1 MNILQS
7 ELINS
12 GFNEF
17 DLKDNQLTFFDDDHV
32 FIKKILNYDED
43 VEKIVNLKF
52 FFNLKLDDDI
62 NDKRFKK
69 HFINRF
75 FNNRPCFQTIE
86 SFASQVVYIFLN
98 NIDFLNE
105 YYDNIDK
112 YFQGKTESEDTGNT
126 ETISDNR
133 TATATLPQSE
143 VNINVDNTILD
154 YADDNT
160 IMRSKDVNIN
170 DNRNDSKKFDIN
182 TLLDSRNILENVFN
196 QFEEHCFLKTW

>member
-52 FFNLKLDDDI
+52 FFNLKLDDPE

-75 FNNRPCFQTIE
+75 FNNRPCYQTLE
-86 SFASQVVYIFLN
+86 AFASQVVYIFLN

-105 YYDNIDK
+105 YYQNIDK

-160 IMRSKDVNIN
+160 IMRSKDVNIQ
-170 DNRNDSKKFDIN
+170 DNKNDSKKFDIN

>member
-52 FFNLKLDDDI
+52 FFNLKLDDPE

-75 FNNRPCFQTIE
+75 FNNRPCYQTIE
-86 SFASQVVYIFLN
+86 AFASQVVYIFLN

-105 YYDNIDK
+105 YYENIDK
-112 YFQGKTESEDTGNT
+112 YFQGQTESEDTGNT

-160 IMRSKDVNIN
+160 IMRSKDVNIQ
-170 DNRNDSKKFDIN
+170 DNKNDSKKFDIN